1 MSLPS
6 NRTTQDRA
14 NPPSPLDHATTTD
27 PMPDL
32 PTVPRKI
39 NAACLDAAMGRGAY
53 VYADIDGEKRR
64 IVAARRRG
72 GVLQVK
78 VLTEERRL
86 WYPAAGA
93 YTD

>member
-1 MSLPS
+1 MPDQL
-6 NRTTQDRA
+6 
-14 NPPSPLDHATTTD
+14 TD
-27 PMPDL
+27 PK
-32 PTVPRKI
+32 KI
-39 NAACLDAAMGRGAY
+39 NAACLDAAMGRAPY
-53 VYADIDGEKRR
+53 VYACVDGEKRR

-78 VLTEERRL
+78 VLTEEPRL